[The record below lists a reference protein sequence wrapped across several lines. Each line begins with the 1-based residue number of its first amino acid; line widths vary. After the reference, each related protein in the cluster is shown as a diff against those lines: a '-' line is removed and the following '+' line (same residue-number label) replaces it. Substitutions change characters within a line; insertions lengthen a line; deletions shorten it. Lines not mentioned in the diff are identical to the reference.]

1 MIVVD
6 LVNNDPD
13 KRFALYQRMA
23 TAIVDIT
30 CQQGSCVPADLMRLG
45 FDRQEV
51 LDRWHMSNSM
61 AAVELKLMDSQS
73 AIVKK
78 RA

>member
-1 MIVVD
+1 MMIVD
-6 LVNNDPD
+6 LINNDPD
-13 KRFALYQRMA
+13 KRFATYQRMA

-30 CQQGSCVPADLMRLG
+30 CERGECVPADLMKRG

-51 LDRWHMSNSM
+51 LDRWHMANSM

-73 AIVKK
+73 AILKK